1 MKRLARAAQEKG
13 EPIQR
18 IHCASDPD
26 SLDGVVFLR
35 QKRAIIDATAP
46 HVVEPEA
53 PGAAQPRNQRRVAQA
68 MEEKGASVEYIA
80 CSGDPDSLD
89 AVVFPA
95 LNTAIVDG
103 TAPHG

>member
-1 MKRLARAAQEKG
+1 MKRLAIKAEQKG

-46 HVVEPEA
+46 HVVDA
-53 PGAAQPRNQRRVAQA
+53 GSPRRRRA
-68 MEEKGASVEYIA
+68 GVEFV
-80 CSGDPDSLD
+80 S
-89 AVVFPA
+89 
-95 LNTAIVDG
+95 
-103 TAPHG
+103 HH

>member
-1 MKRLARAAQEKG
+1 MCIRDRDKG

-46 HVVEPEA
+46 HVVELSLIHILAGSA
-53 PGAAQPRNQRRVAQA
+53 P
-68 MEEKGASVEYIA
+68 S
-80 CSGDPDSLD
+80 
-89 AVVFPA
+89 A
-95 LNTAIVDG
+95 LS
-103 TAPHG
+103 